1 MKWFKHDSDAN
12 MDAKLQEVLLD
23 YGLEGY
29 GLYWYCIELIVGK
42 IEKEKITFELEHDAR
57 IIARNTGCT
66 VQKVEEMMKVFIDL
80 GLFENSK
87 GKITCMKIAKRLDKS
102 MTSNPDMRIIIENLK
117 NHDTVMTQSD
127 LTMIE
132 SEKVMQDKIRLDK
145 NINTFAQFW
154 SSYPKKKSKGAAE
167 KAWKRLKPDEQLV
180 EKIISSIELAKTS
193 EDWVKDSGKYIPYP
207 ATWLNAH
214 GWEDEI
220 QSSEPQELIF

>member
-193 EDWVKDSGKYIPYP
+193 EDWAKDSGKYIPYP